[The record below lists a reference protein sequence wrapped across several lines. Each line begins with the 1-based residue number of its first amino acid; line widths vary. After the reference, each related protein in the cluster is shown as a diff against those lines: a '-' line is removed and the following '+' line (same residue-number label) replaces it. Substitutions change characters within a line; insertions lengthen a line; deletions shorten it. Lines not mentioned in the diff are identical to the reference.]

1 MLTWVTAWNSR
12 TFSVSLCLHLHP
24 FLAILSPSSSLC
36 IWICF
41 SFPWVKEVFFC
52 FVFLNIRIYTQFQAH
67 WVTLRSYFMRMT
79 GLLPV
84 CASLCVYCLWMEMK
98 RGSAARLGTTGG
110 MLAGTA
116 GVALP
121 NAHTQRSHQNKQTSV
136 QLRTL
141 LPPTLFQRVINLLFF
156 PLLVIFLCALRDEYD
171 FHFVPFCCNFLLIP
185 VFPNIYIAS
194 ASPSSFLTFVSSH
207 LLLPSLLPIP
217 FSTPLM
223 PIS

>member
-1 MLTWVTAWNSR
+1 MGQRS
-12 TFSVSLCLHLHP
+12 
-24 FLAILSPSSSLC
+24 
-36 IWICF
+36 
-41 SFPWVKEVFFC
+41 FFC

-84 CASLCVYCLWMEMK
+84 CASLCVYCLWVEMK

-110 MLAGTA
+110 MLASTA

-156 PLLVIFLCALRDEYD
+156 PTPCHFSLCTQRWEYD
-171 FHFVPFCCNFLLIP
+171 FHFVPFCCNFLLIS
-185 VFPNIYIAS
+185 VLPNIYIAS

-207 LLLPSLLPIP
+207 LLLPSLLPIL

>member
-1 MLTWVTAWNSR
+1 MGQRS
-12 TFSVSLCLHLHP
+12 
-24 FLAILSPSSSLC
+24 
-36 IWICF
+36 
-41 SFPWVKEVFFC
+41 FFC
-52 FVFLNIRIYTQFQAH
+52 FVFLNIRIYTQFKAH

-84 CASLCVYCLWMEMK
+84 CASLCVYCLWVEMK

-156 PLLVIFLCALRDEYD
+156 PTPCHFSLCTQR
-171 FHFVPFCCNFLLIP
+171 
-185 VFPNIYIAS
+185 
-194 ASPSSFLTFVSSH
+194 
-207 LLLPSLLPIP
+207 
-217 FSTPLM
+217 
-223 PIS
+223 

>member
-1 MLTWVTAWNSR
+1 MGQRS
-12 TFSVSLCLHLHP
+12 
-24 FLAILSPSSSLC
+24 
-36 IWICF
+36 
-41 SFPWVKEVFFC
+41 FFC

-67 WVTLRSYFMRMT
+67 WVTLLSYFMRMT

-84 CASLCVYCLWMEMK
+84 CASLCVYCLWVEMK

-156 PLLVIFLCALRDEYD
+156 PLLVIFLCALRDESMT
-171 FHFVPFCCNFLLIP
+171 FTLSPFAAIFCLFLFFPIFILPLQAHHLFLPLCPHTCCFPHSYPFL
-185 VFPNIYIAS
+185 
-194 ASPSSFLTFVSSH
+194 
-207 LLLPSLLPIP
+207 SLHR
-217 FSTPLM
+217 
-223 PIS
+223 